1 MFGWEFPPHI
11 SGGLGTACEGLSA
24 ALLRGDIQLLFVVP
38 NARGNESIPLI
49 NASAV
54 KLPVRTGGAN
64 PDTAPVP
71 QLTIVPVPVS
81 LTAYGFYEPATSIE
95 CWNWS
100 FRDHANEGTHANDMQ
115 PEQFIFSG
123 GYGKNLIPEVFRYA
137 QVASVL
143 ARQHNPDIIH
153 AHDWMTYPAGI
164 EAKRI
169 TGKPLF
175 IHVHATE
182 VDRSGPANI
191 NRQVW
196 EIEKEGMQTAD
207 CIIAVSA
214 WTRNIII
221 QHYDIPADKI
231 QVVHNGI
238 TSGETQTPLP
248 VPSIA
253 KTFVTFLGRVT
264 YQKGPLYFIAAAQK
278 VLERFPDTHFIV
290 AGSGDMLPAMLEEVA
305 NARLSSRIHFSG
317 FLSRDQIAKVWSLTD
332 VYVMPSVS
340 EPFGITPLEAIQA
353 GVPVI
358 ISNQS
363 GVAEVLEHAIKVDFW
378 DTDAIAE
385 AIITV
390 LEQPSLAEVLRE
402 NSRKEIE
409 SLSWTRAAKKIN
421 KLYHAYT

>member
-11 SGGLGTACEGLSA
+11 SGGLGTACEGLSS
-24 ALLRGDIQLLFVVP
+24 ALLQEGIRLLFVVP

-49 NASAV
+49 NASTV
-54 KLPVRTGGAN
+54 TLPGNIEGSKTD
-64 PDTAPVP
+64 PSSLT
-71 QLTIVPVPVS
+71 QLTVVPIPSS

-100 FRDHANEGTHANDMQ
+100 FRDYSKDNIHDGH
-115 PEQFIFSG
+115 PRPRQFTFSG

-137 QVASVL
+137 RVASVL
-143 ARQHNPDIIH
+143 ARQYAPNIIH

-182 VDRSGPANI
+182 VDRSGPANV

-196 EIEKEGMQTAD
+196 EIEREGMQQAD
-207 CIIAVSA
+207 CIIAVSE

-221 QHYDIPADKI
+221 EHYDIPADKI

-238 TSGETQTPLP
+238 TSVETHQPLP
-248 VPSIA
+248 VSSIT
-253 KTFVTFLGRVT
+253 KSFVTFLGRVT

-278 VLERFPDTHFIV
+278 VLERFPGTHFIV

-317 FLSRDQIAKVWSLTD
+317 FLSREQIAKVWALTD

-390 LEQPSLAEVLRE
+390 LEQPSLAQVLRE
-402 NSRKEIE
+402 NSRKEIK
-409 SLSWTRAAKKIN
+409 SLSWSRAAKKIN
-421 KLYHAYT
+421 ELYHAYC